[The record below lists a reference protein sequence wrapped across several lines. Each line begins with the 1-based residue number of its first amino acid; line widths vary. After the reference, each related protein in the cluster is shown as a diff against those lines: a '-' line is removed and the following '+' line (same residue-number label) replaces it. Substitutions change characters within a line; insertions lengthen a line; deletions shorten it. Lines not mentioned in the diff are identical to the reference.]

1 MKKWICL
8 FFLSF
13 LLSFSYAQDTLFFE
27 TCGKIEVTSS
37 KKVDTYT
44 GWDNPAP
51 VTFTRTTTLDGY
63 ADIRVTSSTTNHVWF
78 PSGKSADLIISK
90 IAAANF
96 RNLKLSFD
104 IATYKLADA
113 NVNKLTLSCN
123 KKALAL
129 PSQTFPNSKFIAVSD
144 IPIQDCDS
152 ITLTFEYTATN
163 NTNGYR
169 LDNFTITGEK
179 AFTDIKVPQV
189 DNYFPVLSGDNLIF
203 PNANTTA
210 PATIFNSMGKVILSS
225 RLNQGVLKLNGQL
238 PKGFYF
244 VRVGDY
250 SWKIL
255 L

>member
-13 LLSFSYAQDTLFFE
+13 LLSFLYAQDTLFFE

-63 ADIRVTSSTTNHVWF
+63 ADIRATSSTTNHVWF

-90 IAAANF
+90 IAVANY
-96 RNLKLSFD
+96 RDLKLSFD
-104 IATYKLADA
+104 IAAYKLVEA
-113 NVNKLTLSCN
+113 NVNKLTLTCN
-123 KKALAL
+123 NRALAL
-129 PSQTFPNSKFIAVSD
+129 PSTPFSSTKFIAVTD
-144 IPIQDCDS
+144 IPIPDCDS
-152 ITLTFEYTATN
+152 ITLVFEYTAAN

-179 AFTDIKVPQV
+179 AFTDIKVSQV
-189 DNYFPVLSGDNLIF
+189 NNYSPVFFGDNLIF
-203 PNANTTA
+203 PNATTSA
-210 PATIFNSMGKVILSS
+210 PVTIFNSMGTVILSS
-225 RLNQGVLKLNGQL
+225 RLNQGTLKLNGQL
-238 PKGFYF
+238 SKGFYF
-244 VRVGDY
+244 VRVGEY
-250 SWKIL
+250 TWKIL